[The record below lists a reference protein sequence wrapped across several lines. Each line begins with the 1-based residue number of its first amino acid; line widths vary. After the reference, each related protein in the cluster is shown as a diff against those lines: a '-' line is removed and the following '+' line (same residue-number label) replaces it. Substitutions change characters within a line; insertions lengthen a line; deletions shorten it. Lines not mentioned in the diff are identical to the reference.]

1 MMYGPHRQ
9 TLNLINRYQ
18 GLGFPSPALNHG
30 KSRGT
35 NIRAL
40 GIGIMPLQSSDL
52 NLKAEGLKKVQACL
66 PLPVHS

>member
-18 GLGFPSPALNHG
+18 GLGFPSPALNHD

-40 GIGIMPLQSSDL
+40 GIMPLQSSGL